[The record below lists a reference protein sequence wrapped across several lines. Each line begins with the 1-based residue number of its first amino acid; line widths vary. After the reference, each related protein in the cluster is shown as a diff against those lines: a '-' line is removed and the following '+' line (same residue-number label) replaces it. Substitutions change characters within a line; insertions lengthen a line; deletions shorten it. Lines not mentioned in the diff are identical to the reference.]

1 MIKSLFNIIIFVV
14 VLAAAL
20 AYQELGMLEDDGKQS
35 APYFSL
41 PTLADPSERYNI
53 SALQGERSVIYFFA
67 PWCNIC
73 RYSMPNIDKLHRQGK
88 VNAVAIALDF
98 QSTEEITK
106 FSQDLNL
113 SMPILLGNQKTAQD
127 YKVKAYPTYYVM
139 DPKLKIIERS
149 IGYSSELGIRLRL

>member
-1 MIKSLFNIIIFVV
+1 MIKSFFNIIVFVV
-14 VLAAAL
+14 IFAAVL

-41 PTLADPSERYNI
+41 PLLENTSQRYDI
-53 SALQGERSVIYFFA
+53 SQLQGDRSVIYFFA

-98 QSTEEITK
+98 QSPEEVK
-106 FSQDLNL
+106 AFSKDLNL
-113 SMPILLGNQKTAQD
+113 SMPVLLGNRKTAQD

-139 DPKLKIIERS
+139 DPQLKVVERS

>member
-1 MIKSLFNIIIFVV
+1 MIKYLINVIIFIV
-14 VLAAAL
+14 VLSAAFT
-20 AYQELGMLEDDGKQS
+20 YQELGMLEDDGGQS

-41 PTLADPSERYNI
+41 PIMSEESQRFNI
-53 SALQGERSVIYFFA
+53 SQLQGERSVVYFFA

-73 RYSMPNIDKLHRQGK
+73 RYSMPNIDKLHRLGK

-98 QSTEEITK
+98 QSIEEIEA
-106 FSQDLNL
+106 FSKDLDL
-113 SMPILLGNQKTAQD
+113 SMPILLGNQKIAQD

-139 DPKLKIIERS
+139 DPELKIIERS

>member
-1 MIKSLFNIIIFVV
+1 MIKYLINVIIFVV
-14 VLAAAL
+14 VLSAAF
-20 AYQELGMLEDDGKQS
+20 AYQELGMLEDNGRQS

-41 PTLADPSERYNI
+41 PMMSDESQRYNI
-53 SALQGERSVIYFFA
+53 SQLQGERSVVYFFA

-73 RYSMPNIDKLHRQGK
+73 RYSMPNIDKLHRLGK

-98 QSTEEITK
+98 QSTEEIEA
-106 FSQDLNL
+106 FSKDLNL
-113 SMPILLGNQKTAQD
+113 SMPILLGNIKTASD

-139 DPKLKIIERS
+139 DPELKIIERS

>member
-1 MIKSLFNIIIFVV
+1 MIKYIINVIIFIV
-14 VLAAAL
+14 VLSAAFT
-20 AYQELGMLEDDGKQS
+20 YQELGMLEDDGRQS

-41 PTLADPSERYNI
+41 PMMKDESQRYNI
-53 SALQGERSVIYFFA
+53 SELQGERSVVYFFA

-98 QSTEEITK
+98 QSVEEIEA
-106 FSQDLNL
+106 FSKDLNL
-113 SMPILLGNQKTAQD
+113 SMPILLGNSKTAQD

-139 DPKLKIIERS
+139 DPELKIIERS

>member
-1 MIKSLFNIIIFVV
+1 MIKYLVNVIIFVV
-14 VLAAAL
+14 VMSAAFT
-20 AYQELGMLEDDGKQS
+20 YQELGMLEDNGRQS

-41 PTLADPSERYNI
+41 PLMSDESQRYNI
-53 SALQGERSVIYFFA
+53 SQLQGERSVVYFFA

-73 RYSMPNIDKLHRQGK
+73 RYSMPNIDKLHRIGK

-98 QSTEEITK
+98 QSIEEIEA
-106 FSQDLNL
+106 FSKDLNL
-113 SMPILLGNQKTAQD
+113 SMPILLGNRKTASD

-139 DPKLKIIERS
+139 DPELKIIERS

>member
-1 MIKSLFNIIIFVV
+1 MIKYLINVIIFVV
-14 VLAAAL
+14 VLSAAF
-20 AYQELGMLEDDGKQS
+20 AYQELGMLEDNGRQS

-41 PTLADPSERYNI
+41 PMMSDESQRYNI
-53 SALQGERSVIYFFA
+53 SQLQGERSVVYFFA

-73 RYSMPNIDKLHRQGK
+73 RYSMPNIDKLHRLGK

-98 QSTEEITK
+98 QSTEEIEA
-106 FSQDLNL
+106 FSKDLNL
-113 SMPILLGNQKTAQD
+113 SMPILLGNRKTASD

-139 DPKLKIIERS
+139 DPELKIIERS

>member
-1 MIKSLFNIIIFVV
+1 MIKYLVNVIIFVV
-14 VLAAAL
+14 VLSAAFT
-20 AYQELGMLEDDGKQS
+20 YQELGMLEDDGRQS

-41 PTLADPSERYNI
+41 PLMSDESQRYNI
-53 SALQGERSVIYFFA
+53 SQLQGERSVVYFFA

-73 RYSMPNIDKLHRQGK
+73 RYSMPNIDKLHRLGK

-98 QSTEEITK
+98 QSIEEIEA
-106 FSQDLNL
+106 FSKDLNL
-113 SMPILLGNQKTAQD
+113 SMPILLGNRKTASD

-139 DPKLKIIERS
+139 DPELKIIERS